1 MHVFKSKVCLSMCVC
16 VLTMTRHYTT
26 QRHFT
31 NETTEAQNIIA
42 KDQETEISKT
52 EIIGI
57 ILGFCTLM
65 LTPKFIVLTVLF
77 RLARTDYTQT
87 TLKV

>member
-1 MHVFKSKVCLSMCVC
+1 MYLKAKYVCLCVC

-42 KDQETEISKT
+42 KDQEAEISKT